1 MNSVPGETD
10 DQRGGESGGYIGVGA
25 SLRQAR
31 VDVGEDLPQV
41 AAALCIRRAYLQAI
55 EEGRFSDLPGRVYA
69 IGFLRTYA
77 DHLGLDSD
85 WVVDRFREE
94 LEPRPTD
101 PDLHFPEA
109 PERGWRPGLGIAAAA
124 LAIAAAAYGGWY
136 YHEGRGAS
144 GSALVAEVPERLAP
158 GEPDALAASDDGAA
172 PDDSGSDGA
181 IVADAAAEPAIDTP
195 AIDATPD
202 QAAAGLPESPAAAD
216 PELGGPELGG
226 PELEGVESA
235 ETPEI
240 PEIRIAETTAAPVA
254 AAPLAVPPPAPPAA
268 EEGAD
273 SRVVLRVRD
282 TAWVHVSGPG
292 NETVLARNLHPGDVY
307 RVPDRAGLVMTLG
320 NAGGVEVEIDGVPLP
335 PFGARGEVRRDLPL
349 EPDALL
355 AAVR

>member
-10 DQRGGESGGYIGVGA
+10 DQRGSESGGYIGVGA

-109 PERGWRPGLGIAAAA
+109 PKRGWRPGLGIAAAA

-136 YHEGRGAS
+136 YHEGRGSS
-144 GSALVAEVPERLAP
+144 GSALVAEVPERLAS
-158 GEPDALAASDDGAA
+158 GEPDALAA

-181 IVADAAAEPAIDTP
+181 IVADAAAEPAIDAP
-195 AIDATPD
+195 AVDAMPD
-202 QAAAGLPESPAAAD
+202 QASAGLPESPAAAD
-216 PELGGPELGG
+216 PELGGPELEG
-226 PELEGVESA
+226 PEPRGVESA

-240 PEIRIAETTAAPVA
+240 PEIRIAETAAAPVVA
-254 AAPLAVPPPAPPAA
+254 APPAPPAA

-292 NETVLARNLHPGDVY
+292 DETVLARNLHPGDVY

-320 NAGGVEVEIDGVPLP
+320 NAGGVEVEIDGVLLP